1 MARKNKNLSI
11 IDHYDLESPYSTEF
25 RRLLYHI
32 NGSVEDKNIKT
43 ILVTS
48 AMLSEGKSTV
58 AAFLAI
64 TAAAHKK
71 RKTLLIDCDLRRP
84 TLHRLFNIPRE
95 QGVTEIILGERK
107 VRDVL
112 KKTSIEQL
120 NIVTAGKAVSEPAAI
135 FDSNAIQQLLEE
147 VQFYYDLILIDCAP
161 VLPVSDPML
170 LASEMDGV
178 LLVLKAGATQREVA
192 KRAIQLLA
200 NNNSQLLGVVVNNLS
215 NTLPYYYKDSYYGY
229 EYRVRPK
236 K

>member
-11 IDHYDLESPYSTEF
+11 IDYYDLESPYSTEF

-58 AAFLAI
+58 ASFLAI
-64 TAAAHKK
+64 TAAEHKK
-71 RKTLLIDCDLRRP
+71 RKTLLVDCDLRRP

-170 LASEMDGV
+170 LAGEMDGV

-200 NNNSQLLGVVVNNLS
+200 NNNSLLLGVVVNNLS